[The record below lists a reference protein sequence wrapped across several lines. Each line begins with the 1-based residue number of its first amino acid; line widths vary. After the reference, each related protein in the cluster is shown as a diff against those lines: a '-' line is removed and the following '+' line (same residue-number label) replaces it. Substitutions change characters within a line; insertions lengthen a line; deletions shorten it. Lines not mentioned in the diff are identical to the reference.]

1 VADEEQA
8 PSTEQVPPTTEAAAE
23 QGEQPAEQEIEWS
36 VIEKA
41 LDKVPAD
48 QLRKHKRFAGI
59 LGGTLQQAQA
69 TWEQNRKNEEAR
81 VARERVEQEFIEL
94 AQNDPIA
101 FAERFQSQ
109 HEADVARR
117 QLENLRQETA
127 QKYMH
132 QIGQS
137 VGNTFNLTPEDV
149 AKIGEELA
157 GKSDDE
163 VLPAFNMAAIKLV
176 TAREAA
182 RMFEE
187 WRNKELPKERD
198 AIKQELA
205 GNALKGQPAPSIRRS
220 VPPGN
225 IKPHQ
230 LPEKEFDA
238 WYEQNVLKPSR
249 SFNGR

>member
-1 VADEEQA
+1 VADEEQ
-8 PSTEQVPPTTEAAAE
+8 PQSTEQAPPATEVAAE

-69 TWEQNRKNEEAR
+69 TWEQTRKTEEVR
-81 VARERVEQEFIEL
+81 VAREKAEQELVEL

-101 FAERFQSQ
+101 FAERFQTQ
-109 HEADVARR
+109 READLARR
-117 QLENLRQETA
+117 QLENMQMDTA
-127 QKYMH
+127 KKYMH
-132 QIGQS
+132 QIGMS
-137 VGNTFNLTPEDV
+137 VGNTFNLSAEDV

-157 GKSDDE
+157 GKPDDE
-163 VLPAFNMAAIKLV
+163 VLPTFNLAAIKLV
-176 TAREAA
+176 TAREAV

-187 WRNKELPKERD
+187 WREKELPKERD
-198 AIKQELA
+198 ALKQELA
-205 GNALKGQPAPSIRRS
+205 AERLKGQPAPSIRRS

-225 IKPHQ
+225 VKPHQ

-238 WYEQNVLKPSR
+238 WYERNVLAPAR

>member
-1 VADEEQA
+1 MADEEQA
-8 PSTEQVPPTTEAAAE
+8 PSTETPPQATTPAATE
-23 QGEQPAEQEIEWS
+23 DEQPAEQEIEWS

-69 TWEQNRKNEEAR
+69 TWEQNKKAEEAR
-81 VARERVEQEFIEL
+81 AAREKVEQELIDL

-101 FAERFQSQ
+101 FAERFQTQ
-109 HEADVARR
+109 READQARR
-117 QLENLRQETA
+117 QIEGLQQETA
-127 QKYMH
+127 RKYMH

-137 VGNTFNLTPEDV
+137 VGTTFNLSADDV

-157 GKSDDE
+157 GKGDDE
-163 VLPAFNMAAIKLV
+163 VLPAFNLAAIKLV
-176 TAREAA
+176 TSREAV

-187 WRNKELPKERD
+187 WKEKELPKERE

-205 GNALKGQPAPSIRRS
+205 GNRLKGDAAPSIRRS
-220 VPPGN
+220 TPPPN

-230 LPEKEFDA
+230 LSDKDFDA
-238 WYEQNVLKPSR
+238 WYESNVLKPAR